1 MAFIAISDDGNFVDD
16 DNGRMIYI
24 PDDEAPKMFAK
35 SEHRCTQG
43 RWFANLEYGR
53 DPLVWELSQ
62 SPVDR
67 ISDITR
73 ICQKYTPVQSVTE
86 SGGVFVINL

>member
-35 SEHRCTQG
+35 SEHRCTQ
-43 RWFANLEYGR
+43 GR